1 MPKAST
7 SQHRRHAPA
16 ILPPDHPCYP
26 CEVRRV
32 SLFYALQ
39 CGDLSELRA
48 LGKVRELKADE
59 PLFHQGDEANLVYT
73 VAAGSLRLY
82 RLLFDG
88 RRQITGFALPGEFFG
103 ISIDDSHDVTAEAL
117 EPSRIWCFPR
127 ARFDDFVAGNPILK
141 DSLLEVARQELAAAQ
156 QQFIVLGRKT
166 AMERVASFL
175 LYLYARFERITGHP
189 MDHVALPMS
198 RADIADYLGLTKE
211 TVSRVFGQLRNS
223 RIMRLETLTCIQVL
237 DRHALKALADGED
250 A

>member
-127 ARFDDFVAGNPILK
+127 TRFDDFVAGNPILK

>member
-88 RRQITGFALPGEFFG
+88 RRQITGFALPGEFLG

-127 ARFDDFVAGNPILK
+127 TRFDDFVAGNPILK

>member
-88 RRQITGFALPGEFFG
+88 RRQITGFALPGEFLG

-141 DSLLEVARQELAAAQ
+141 DSLLEVARKELAAAQ

>member
-1 MPKAST
+1 
-7 SQHRRHAPA
+7 
-16 ILPPDHPCYP
+16 LPPDHPCYP

-88 RRQITGFALPGEFFG
+88 RRQITGFALPGEFLG

-175 LYLYARFERITGHP
+175 LYLHARFERITGHP

>member
-1 MPKAST
+1 MAST

-88 RRQITGFALPGEFFG
+88 RRQITGFALPGEFLG

-237 DRHALKALADGED
+237 DRHALKAFADGED

>member
-88 RRQITGFALPGEFFG
+88 RRQITGFALPGEFLG

-175 LYLYARFERITGHP
+175 FYLHARFERITGHP